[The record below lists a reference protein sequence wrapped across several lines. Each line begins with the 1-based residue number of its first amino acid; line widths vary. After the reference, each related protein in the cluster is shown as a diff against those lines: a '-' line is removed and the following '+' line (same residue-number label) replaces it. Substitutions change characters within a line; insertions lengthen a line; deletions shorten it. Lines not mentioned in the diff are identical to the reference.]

1 LVFGTEELNDKFSSF
16 LQRDEYTRNLRNNVR
31 NTIKDY
37 LPIDNIYVGSISK
50 PNCEWKPMNESE
62 NKKQSLLKTIEKEG
76 LYNFMDIS
84 GLSPE
89 DIKPILTKSPIIREI
104 LKQYIRDF
112 VLNRGNK
119 WGDNS
124 GILSGYEIQLSD
136 NKYVDDIE
144 IIDVDSIAV
153 TIWVYDAY
161 GHKEKKTSIN
171 ALTDDEL
178 LTIIDW
184 MTETIENGD
193 WD

>member
-16 LQRDEYTRNLRNNVR
+16 LQRAEYTRNLRNNVR

-62 NKKQSLLKTIEKEG
+62 NKKQSLLNTIEKEG
-76 LYNFMDIS
+76 LYNFIEMSGLDIS
-84 GLSPE
+84 QISSVLKNMDNPKE
-89 DIKPILTKSPIIREI
+89 V

-112 VLNRGNK
+112 VLTHGNK

-124 GILSGYEIQLSD
+124 GILSGYEIQLSG

-144 IIDVDSIAV
+144 VIDVDLMSV
-153 TIWVYDAY
+153 KLWLYDEY

-178 LTIIDW
+178 LTII
-184 MTETIENGD
+184 NGLVNIKD
-193 WD
+193 MM

>member
-1 LVFGTEELNDKFSSF
+1 MVFGTEELNDKFSSF

>member
-16 LQRDEYTRNLRNNVR
+16 LQRAEYTRNLRNNVR

-76 LYNFMDIS
+76 LYNFIEMSGLDIS
-84 GLSPE
+84 QISSVLKNMDNPKE
-89 DIKPILTKSPIIREI
+89 V

-112 VLNRGNK
+112 VLKHGNK

-124 GILSGYEIQLSD
+124 GILSGYEIQLSG

-144 IIDVDSIAV
+144 VIDVDLMSV
-153 TIWVYDAY
+153 KLWLYDEY
-161 GHKEKKTSIN
+161 GHIQKITSIN

-178 LTIIDW
+178 LTII
-184 MTETIENGD
+184 NGLVNIKD
-193 WD
+193 MM